1 MAYIKYKELTRYF
14 NFDRE
19 LDINSLPKYVTD
31 YVKENEIIYA
41 AYATNKDKIVVTDQ
55 KLIIFEVY
63 GVFSKARRIHF
74 FPFRTISSSAIEFYG
89 PKVAFLL
96 SMDSGYQLRFNF
108 IKMSPESK
116 TKIRLVYMHIVDGI
130 SSKIR

>member
-19 LDINSLPKYVTD
+19 LDIQTLPKYVTD
-31 YVKENEIIYA
+31 YIKEGETIFA

-55 KLIIFEVY
+55 KLILFDVKGIFE
-63 GVFSKARRIHF
+63 KARRIHF
-74 FPFRTISSSAIEFYG
+74 FPFRTISSSAIEFHG
-89 PKVAFLL
+89 SKVAFLL

-108 IKMSPESK
+108 VRMSPEKK

-130 SSKIR
+130 SG